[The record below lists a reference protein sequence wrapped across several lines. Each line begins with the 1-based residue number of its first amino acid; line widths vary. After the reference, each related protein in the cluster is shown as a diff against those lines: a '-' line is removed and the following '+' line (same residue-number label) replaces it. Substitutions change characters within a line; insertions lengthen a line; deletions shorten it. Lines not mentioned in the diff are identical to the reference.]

1 MTRVDKARYLQ
12 TIAEA
17 KNTKQEREDVYD
29 KIRHTYK
36 SISKRKAFRRCFTD
50 VEEVF
55 YKKPTGN
62 RILGKE
68 CTFCAYKKPCW
79 GDIQYLPQT
88 ESKAMNP
95 KYFWYTKVKEEN
107 VDSTE

>member
-1 MTRVDKARYLQ
+1 MASVVVPGKLV
-12 TIAEA
+12 TIEIFLFEM
-17 KNTKQEREDVYD
+17 KLTNDDFPVFGFPTIETTKPCLIGFDIEEFFN
-29 KIRHTYK
+29 
-36 SISKRKAFRRCFTD
+36 RKA
-50 VEEVF
+50 
-55 YKKPTGN
+55 TGN
-62 RILGKE
+62 RVLAKE

-79 GDIQYLPQT
+79 ENLQYLPQK

>member
-1 MTRVDKARYLQ
+1 LNKQR
-12 TIAEA
+12 
-17 KNTKQEREDVYD
+17 KNVHALNTNQPFKRQFED
-29 KIRHTYK
+29 I
-36 SISKRKAFRRCFTD
+36 
-50 VEEVF
+50 EEF
-55 YKKPTGN
+55 FNRKPTGN
-62 RILGKE
+62 RVLAKE

-79 GDIQYLPQT
+79 GNLQYLPQR